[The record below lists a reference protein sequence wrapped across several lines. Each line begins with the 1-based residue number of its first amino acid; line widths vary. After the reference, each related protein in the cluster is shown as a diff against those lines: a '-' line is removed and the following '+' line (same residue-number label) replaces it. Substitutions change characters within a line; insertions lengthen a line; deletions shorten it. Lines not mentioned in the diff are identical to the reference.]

1 MAWGAPSALPP
12 TRARR
17 AGGRL
22 ALVAQARAVGLDAL
36 VHLDIFPADLAPDR
50 APLGLRGLADVHRA
64 GDVGFF
70 RDHRLLAHGRDLD
83 VPLLEG
89 IGGHLCAAGRDPL
102 DVHLLAAPLG
112 PHRPPLGPPDVTRS
126 WRPLSGIRS
135 CSATTS
141 FRITSWPLKN
151 VPCHH

>member
-89 IGGHLCAAGRDPL
+89 IGGDLCAARTGPRRALLPPAPRDR
-102 DVHLLAAPLG
+102 
-112 PHRPPLGPPDVTRS
+112 HR
-126 WRPLSGIRS
+126 
-135 CSATTS
+135 
-141 FRITSWPLKN
+141 
-151 VPCHH
+151 